1 MRLLYLSADPGIPML
16 GHKGASVHV
25 RELVTALQRA
35 GAEVLVASP
44 RVCDEGD
51 RFPLPVPLIP
61 VDPVLPKTHTT
72 PRSARSA
79 IEAQR
84 RQIERLCRKLRVDAL
99 YERYS
104 LFSDAGV
111 HASRRLGVPHILE
124 VNAPLR
130 AEARRHR
137 TLPHARLAAEIESAV
152 FALTARCLC
161 VSDGVA
167 RAVRRHRAAAPT
179 QVVPNGVDPARF
191 CGRKADRN
199 ARDVVVG
206 FAGSLKPWHGIE
218 TLVEACEIAFP
229 LEPRLQLE
237 VVGDGP
243 LRSSVQ
249 SAALPRDRLRVA
261 GPIDHA
267 QAIEAMHRWDVGAA
281 PYRGEPGFYFSSL
294 KVLEYMAAGVCP
306 VASDLGELRSLLR
319 DGRGVLVP
327 PDDPPALAEA
337 LLLLARSPDLVSAAG
352 NRARNWVLVHRTWA
366 RNAEIV
372 LDRFRQVGRRAAA

>member
-1 MRLLYLSADPGIPML
+1 DPGIPML

-25 RELVTALQRA
+25 RELVTAIQLA

-51 RFPLPVPLIP
+51 RFPLPIPLIP

-79 IEAQR
+79 IDAQR
-84 RQIERLCRKLRVDAL
+84 LEIERLCRKVTVDAL

-111 HASRRLGVPHILE
+111 QASPRLGVPHILE

-152 FALTARCLC
+152 FALTTRCLC

-167 RAVRRHRAAAPT
+167 RTVRRHPTAAPT
-179 QVVPNGVDPARF
+179 EVVPNGVDPARF
-191 CGRKADRN
+191 PGRTPDRDSS
-199 ARDVVVG
+199 DVPVG

-218 TLVEACEIAFP
+218 TLPEACRIAFR
-229 LEPRLQLE
+229 LEPRLRLE
-237 VVGDGP
+237 VIGDGP

-249 SAALPRDRLRVA
+249 SAGLPRKRIRIV
-261 GPIDHA
+261 GSVDHA
-267 QAIEAMHRWDVGAA
+267 QAIEAMHRWDIGVA
-281 PYRGEPGFYFSSL
+281 PYRPERGFYFSSL
-294 KVLEYMAAGVCP
+294 KVLEYMATGICP
-306 VASDLGELRSLLR
+306 LASDLGDLRSALR
-319 DGRGVLVP
+319 DGRGVLVR
-327 PDDPPALAEA
+327 PDDPPALADA
-337 LLLLARSPDLVSAAG
+337 LVRLARSPDFVSATGA
-352 NRARNWVLVHRTWA
+352 RARKWVLAHRTWA

-372 LDRFRQVGRRAAA
+372 LDRF